1 MSRGTCEKLCESDQL
16 DSFGS
21 AQREREQ
28 GREPGHALSDAQEAG
43 GSAGIADLS
52 KDSNPRPDTPTDV
65 ADVLPKAVENMREGV
80 CLLAR
85 AARQGVTDARIA
97 ESL

>member
-1 MSRGTCEKLCESDQL
+1 MPLTSR
-16 DSFGS
+16 
-21 AQREREQ
+21 
-28 GREPGHALSDAQEAG
+28 
-43 GSAGIADLS
+43 GIADLS
-52 KDSNPRPDTPTDV
+52 KDSNPRLDTPTDV
-65 ADVLPKAVENMREGV
+65 ADVLLKAVENMREGV